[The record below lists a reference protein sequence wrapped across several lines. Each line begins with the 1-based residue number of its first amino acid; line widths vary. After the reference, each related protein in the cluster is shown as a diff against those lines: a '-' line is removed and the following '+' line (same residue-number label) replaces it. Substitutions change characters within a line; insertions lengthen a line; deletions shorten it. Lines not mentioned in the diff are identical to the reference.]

1 MQRHTHR
8 AAQLM
13 FTRLAVTA
21 GTALFIAALLAGCTP
36 QQPFYFNPDRNGE
49 LSHYIDLATQIE
61 QPDLNERPPSEVQGA
76 LRPLSLENMENV
88 TVWNLKLEDAVR
100 NALENSKVIRSLGG
114 ALSSPQSFVSP
125 SGPVNGPPTF
135 ITQQPDI
142 VPTIYDPA
150 LAESS
155 VRPGTTGAPGV
166 EAALALFDAQ
176 WATTLVWD
184 RNHTPQNVSPF
195 FSSFSPQ
202 DFLQETGQFQTSVT
216 KTSATG
222 ATYSVTNTI
231 GYDMDNS
238 TRAFPA
244 DWTANV
250 QVQVSQPLLQ
260 GAGVEF
266 NRIAGPGATPGINN
280 GVVLARLNTDIA
292 LADFET
298 QVRNLVYDVERSYWE
313 LYFAYRNLDAAKAG
327 RDSALETWRRI
338 HALYVVGAAGGEADK
353 EAQAR
358 EQYFLF
364 RSTVQTALK
373 SLYEAEAS
381 LRYIMGLA
389 ATDGRLI
396 KPADEPTTGKVV
408 FDWTETHTEA
418 LCRSVELRRQRWRV
432 KQGELALTAAKNY
445 LKPRLDLVAQ
455 YTWSGMGPDPVLA
468 TGDATI
474 DSAFHSMFHG
484 DYQSWE
490 LGFKANVPL
499 GFRKEMSN
507 VRNAQLTVVREQ
519 AKLQDEELEVSHQV
533 AFAIRDMESNLA
545 LTETNFN
552 RRMAAQRE
560 VEAVQ
565 AAYDTGKITLD
576 VLLQAQRTL
585 ADAESNYYRTLVSY
599 NESIA
604 EVHLRKG
611 SLLEYNGVYL
621 AEGPWPGKAYFD
633 ARRRARSR
641 DAAHYLNYGFTQPGV
656 ISRGPVNQ
664 WADSGA
670 NGGPAAAGQAP
681 PEQVPTPA
689 PLPAAD
695 GIIPPAPTAHEPVAN
710 PSPAATD
717 RSAAG
722 WQGLQY

>member
-1 MQRHTHR
+1 M
-8 AAQLM
+8 
-13 FTRLAVTA
+13 
-21 GTALFIAALLAGCTP
+21 
-36 QQPFYFNPDRNGE
+36 
-49 LSHYIDLATQIE
+49 
-61 QPDLNERPPSEVQGA
+61 
-76 LRPLSLENMENV
+76 
-88 TVWNLKLEDAVR
+88 
-100 NALENSKVIRSLGG
+100 
-114 ALSSPQSFVSP
+114 
-125 SGPVNGPPTF
+125 
-135 ITQQPDI
+135 
-142 VPTIYDPA
+142 PTIYDPA

-195 FSSFSPQ
+195 FASFSPQ

-298 QVRNLVYDVERSYWE
+298 AVRNLVYDVERSYWE

-327 RDSALETWRRI
+327 RNSALETWRRI

-364 RSTVQTALK
+364 RSTVETALK

-396 KPADEPTTGKVV
+396 KPADEPTTAKVA

-432 KQGELALTAAKNY
+432 KQRELELIAAKNY
-445 LKPRLDLVAQ
+445 LHAAAGRSWPSTPGAAWAR
-455 YTWSGMGPDPVLA
+455 TRSLA

-474 DSAFHSMFHG
+474 DSAFQSMFHG

-507 VRNAQLTVVREQ
+507 VRNAQLTVAREQ

-533 AFAIRDMESNLA
+533 AFAIRDMESNLDAGRDQFQPPHGGPARGGGGAGRLRHGQDHPGRA
-545 LTETNFN
+545 L
-552 RRMAAQRE
+552 AGA
-560 VEAVQ
+560 
-565 AAYDTGKITLD
+565 
-576 VLLQAQRTL
+576 
-585 ADAESNYYRTLVSY
+585 ADAGRRREQLLSDAGQLQRVDRRGPPTQGFLVGVQWRLLGGGALAG
-599 NESIA
+599 EGVFRRPPPRPGPRRRPLPELWIHPAGGDQPRAGQPMGRLRRPTAGPARRGRQAPPPA
-604 EVHLRKG
+604 E
-611 SLLEYNGVYL
+611 
-621 AEGPWPGKAYFD
+621 PGQPETSRAA
-633 ARRRARSR
+633 ARRRR
-641 DAAHYLNYGFTQPGV
+641 
-656 ISRGPVNQ
+656 
-664 WADSGA
+664 
-670 NGGPAAAGQAP
+670 
-681 PEQVPTPA
+681 
-689 PLPAAD
+689 
-695 GIIPPAPTAHEPVAN
+695 PPAPADA
-710 PSPAATD
+710 D
-717 RSAAG
+717 RR
-722 WQGLQY
+722 

>member
-298 QVRNLVYDVERSYWE
+298 QVRNLVYDVERSLLGTVLRLPQPRRRQGRAQQRLGDLAADSRPLRRRRRRRRGRQGGPGPRTVLPLPQHRPDRPE
-313 LYFAYRNLDAAKAG
+313 KPVRSGGQFALHHGAGGDRRAADQAG
-327 RDSALETWRRI
+327 RRAHHRQGRFRLDGDPHRGPLPQRRTPPPALAGQAGRTGVDRGQELPEAAPGPRGPVHLERHGPGPGAGHRRR
-338 HALYVVGAAGGEADK
+338 HHRQRLPQHVPRRLPELGTGFQGQRAPRFPQGNVERP
-353 EAQAR
+353 QR
-358 EQYFLF
+358 
-364 RSTVQTALK
+364 
-373 SLYEAEAS
+373 
-381 LRYIMGLA
+381 
-389 ATDGRLI
+389 ATDG
-396 KPADEPTTGKVV
+396 
-408 FDWTETHTEA
+408 
-418 LCRSVELRRQRWRV
+418 
-432 KQGELALTAAKNY
+432 
-445 LKPRLDLVAQ
+445 
-455 YTWSGMGPDPVLA
+455 GPG
-468 TGDATI
+468 T
-474 DSAFHSMFHG
+474 
-484 DYQSWE
+484 
-490 LGFKANVPL
+490 
-499 GFRKEMSN
+499 
-507 VRNAQLTVVREQ
+507 
-519 AKLQDEELEVSHQV
+519 
-533 AFAIRDMESNLA
+533 
-545 LTETNFN
+545 
-552 RRMAAQRE
+552 
-560 VEAVQ
+560 
-565 AAYDTGKITLD
+565 
-576 VLLQAQRTL
+576 
-585 ADAESNYYRTLVSY
+585 
-599 NESIA
+599 
-604 EVHLRKG
+604 
-611 SLLEYNGVYL
+611 
-621 AEGPWPGKAYFD
+621 
-633 ARRRARSR
+633 
-641 DAAHYLNYGFTQPGV
+641 
-656 ISRGPVNQ
+656 
-664 WADSGA
+664 
-670 NGGPAAAGQAP
+670 GQAP
-681 PEQVPTPA
+681 GRGAGSVA
-689 PLPAAD
+689 PGGLRHPRH
-695 GIIPPAPTAHEPVAN
+695 GIEPV
-710 PSPAATD
+710 
-717 RSAAG
+717 R
-722 WQGLQY
+722 